1 MKNNKKSVFLK
12 RLTLF
17 LAVCLAVIPSLAL
30 LSSAEAASFFKKW
43 TMSDDMSTIYGDG
56 VPYHKIEDRGF
67 SASNHKGYVFYNEI
81 EDEYGH
87 GTYSVTSTDEN
98 GSYVWLSSYEIY
110 ATEEG
115 RQSFDEL
122 KSLSGASGYKMY
134 DSNNYYADLDESVI
148 DLIILDTKSA
158 TATSMDYASL
168 GYRVK
173 YDLVAVSG
181 DGFVEYTFATVY
193 LADGTW
199 YYLDRASLSDEH
211 YNDIG
216 ELNYRD
222 GKVKVYPLK
231 GATAAYI
238 LKAEDNLTYASY
250 YYDLTYEEELYTER
264 YIEENRAAVTVAV
277 LIIAF
282 LIFVFV
288 AFILPLPVLVLGIV
302 LPQIKK
308 LGKPKYWYSLCVFAL
323 LWMLLTLLLLIVVAL
338 AVLI

>member
-67 SASNHKGYVFYNEI
+67 SASNHTGYVFYNEI

-134 DSNNYYADLDESVI
+134 DSNNYYAEYCQNNNAELCQYYSGAYNGQNDKNGHCNNSVHG
-148 DLIILDTKSA
+148 KACEARGSN
-158 TATSMDYASL
+158 TS
-168 GYRVK
+168 R
-173 YDLVAVSG
+173 
-181 DGFVEYTFATVY
+181 
-193 LADGTW
+193 
-199 YYLDRASLSDEH
+199 
-211 YNDIG
+211 
-216 ELNYRD
+216 
-222 GKVKVYPLK
+222 
-231 GATAAYI
+231 
-238 LKAEDNLTYASY
+238 
-250 YYDLTYEEELYTER
+250 
-264 YIEENRAAVTVAV
+264 
-277 LIIAF
+277 
-282 LIFVFV
+282 
-288 AFILPLPVLVLGIV
+288 
-302 LPQIKK
+302 
-308 LGKPKYWYSLCVFAL
+308 
-323 LWMLLTLLLLIVVAL
+323 LIVK
-338 AVLI
+338 